1 MADQTTL
8 MGLLKT
14 PSQIRK
20 ESQERLMQESL
31 ARSQQMLTR
40 GGSTALPGIIS
51 AYGAQAAQRGTQAGA
66 GLLRGVAG
74 GIGQAVGGDMGQRI
88 SALGVPVE
96 ERQARAGQ
104 EALAGM
110 RSDDPASIRGA
121 AQRLR
126 EMGLTGAAMQ
136 LDQQARRVEL
146 EQDKQTLT
154 DLKIK
159 EAEYNVEQLGKKK
172 PISPSVYSTLVEKH
186 GVENVEKFLTS
197 RNVKDLGP
205 VVKDEKTK
213 ALSVWGKKLA
223 DQGYIPG
230 TPEFEEQM
238 RVVNLK
244 EQDAIGKSVTVNEMN
259 SMEQKEFLGDAI
271 QSDPNYDAA
280 VQMEAKL
287 SKANSVMPAARK
299 GERPAITLLQRT
311 ISDLYNS
318 DTRAASEIDRLVS
331 ANKSLTE
338 TVTDAGTQFVFAELT
353 PKAISELQTILN
365 NADTLINNTKNS
377 IVENK
382 LTLFNTEIKDE
393 NVRSSITQ
401 SYGGKVQSA
410 PLPQQQEQPT
420 TRRRYNIETK
430 QFETVGG

>member
-1 MADQTTL
+1 MAQNPDFL
-8 MGLLKT
+8 GLLKT
-14 PSQIRK
+14 PSQVRR
-20 ESQERLMQESL
+20 EQQERLMKESL
-31 ARSQQMLTR
+31 ARSQQMITNT
-40 GGSTALPGIIS
+40 GTTALPAILS
-51 AYGAQAAQRGTQAGA
+51 RYGAQGVQEATMAGA
-66 GLLRGVAG
+66 GLLRGITG
-74 GIGQAVGGDMGQRI
+74 GLGTAVGGDIGQRI
-88 SALGVPVE
+88 ADLGVPVE

-104 EALAGM
+104 EIISGM
-110 RSDDPASIRGA
+110 KVDDPASIRAA

-126 EMGLTGAAMQ
+126 EMGLTNASMQ

-146 EQDKQTLT
+146 ERDKQKLT
-154 DLKIK
+154 DLQIK

-205 VVKDEKTK
+205 IVKDEKTK

-223 DQGYIPG
+223 DAGYTPG

-244 EQDAIGKSVTVNEMN
+244 EQDAIGRSVTVNEMN
-259 SMEQKEFLGDAI
+259 SLEQKQFLGDAI

-280 VQMEAKL
+280 VQMETKL

-318 DTRAASEIDRLVS
+318 DTRSQSEIDRLVS
-331 ANKSLTE
+331 ANKSITE
-338 TVTDAGTQFVFAELT
+338 TVTDAGTQFVFGELT
-353 PKAISELQTILN
+353 PKALSELQTILN
-365 NADTLINNTKNS
+365 NADTLINNTKTS

-382 LTLFNTEIKDE
+382 LTLFNTEIQDE

-401 SYGGKVQSA
+401 SYGGKDKST
-410 PLPQQQEQPT
+410 PSTQQQEQPT
-420 TRRRYNIETK
+420 TRRRYNPETK